1 MEVYIPSPHTLL
13 QILDRQFSL
22 KVWCLKLS
30 TATGRF
36 GGGQI
41 QS

>member
-22 KVWCLKLS
+22 KVSCLKPS
-30 TATGRF
+30 DIGRF
-36 GGGQI
+36 GGGHI

>member
-22 KVWCLKLS
+22 KVWCLKTRS
-30 TATGRF
+30 FTKRV
-36 GGGQI
+36 
-41 QS
+41 SHVMK